1 MSRVPVE
8 NTLRALREA
17 DPFMSQQALGD
28 ALGVSR
34 QTIIAIEGGRYAP
47 SLELALRIAAYFE
60 RAVED
65 IFSLKSDP

>member
-1 MSRVPVE
+1 MSRVAV
-8 NTLRALREA
+8 NTKLRELREA

-47 SLELALRIAAYFE
+47 SLELALRIAAFFKMP
-60 RAVED
+60 VEA
-65 IFSLKSDP
+65 IFSLKPDQ